1 MGMNMMKKWF
11 EWSKV
16 VVSMIMVQLFAAGL
30 QLLTRVILSQGTFVF
45 AYMAYRHAVAAI
57 CVAPF
62 AFYFERGNAKNLRW
76 SVWFWLFLSALTGI
90 SMAMGLYNYGLRDTT
105 ATYATNF
112 LNLVPITTFAFSTI
126 AGIEKMG
133 LNTRAGK
140 LKTMG
145 AIVCVAGALTASL
158 YKGKAF
164 HLNHHS
170 LHDPHLVVKP
180 SKAHWVRGTFLLVGS
195 CFSYG
200 AWFIIQVKLLKVFPS
215 KFWATLLTCVMASI
229 QSTVI
234 GLCFDRSKTSWRL
247 GWNLELIT
255 IVYSGALTTAATFCI
270 ITWIISLRGPTYPAM
285 FNPLSLIFV
294 ALSEAIILGEAI
306 RLGIILGM
314 ILIIF
319 GLYSFLWGKRKEIKS
334 AVQANPSSTAVN
346 GS

>member
-1 MGMNMMKKWF
+1 MGMNMMKNWF

-30 QLLTRVILSQGTFVF
+30 QLLSRVILSQGTFVF

-62 AFYFERGNAKNLRW
+62 AFYFER
-76 SVWFWLFLSALTGI
+76 I
-90 SMAMGLYNYGLRDTT
+90 SMAMGLYSYGLRDTT

-112 LNLVPITTFAFSTI
+112 LNLIPITTFVFSII

-145 AIVCVAGALTASL
+145 AIVCLAGALTASL
-158 YKGKAF
+158 YRGQAF

-170 LHDPHLVVKP
+170 LHPHLVVKP
-180 SKAHWVRGTFLLVGS
+180 SKAHWARGTFLLVAS

-200 AWFIIQVKLLKVFPS
+200 AWFIVQVKLLKVFPS
-215 KFWATLLTCVMASI
+215 KFWATLLTCVMATV

-255 IVYSGALTTAATFCI
+255 IVSSGALTTAATFCI
-270 ITWIISLRGPTYPAM
+270 IAWVISLRGPTYPAM

-294 ALSEAIILGEAI
+294 ALSEAIILGEEI
-306 RLGIILGM
+306 RLGTILGM

-319 GLYSFLWGKRKEIKS
+319 GLYSFLWGKGNEIKS
-334 AVQANPSSTAVN
+334 AVQANPSIPAVN
-346 GS
+346 SS